1 MPDDDL
7 KLIEKHTL
15 AHYHNAATDFWQGT
29 KDHDV
34 SQNYQAFLSACLQN
48 KTEDA
53 ALDIL
58 DLGCGP
64 GRDLHYFKSLGHRP
78 IGLDG
83 CASFCQMAR
92 DYSNCEVLQ
101 QQFLTLNLLPSSFD
115 GIFANA
121 SLFHVPSSQ
130 LLRVL
135 QELHAA
141 LRPGGILFSSN
152 PRGNAEGW
160 SGSRYG
166 HWMELDTSQGY
177 LQQAGFS
184 LLNHYYR
191 PAGKPQAEQPWLAI
205 VSQKI

>member
-7 KLIEKHTL
+7 TLIEKHTL
-15 AHYHNAATDFWQGT
+15 ASYHNVASDFWQGT

-34 SQNYQAFLSACLQN
+34 SQNYQAFLSACQQN

-92 DYSNCEVLQ
+92 DYSHCEVLQ
-101 QQFLTLNLLPSSFD
+101 QQFLALNLLPGSFD

-130 LLRVL
+130 LPRVL

-166 HWMELDTSQGY
+166 HWMELDTNQAY

-191 PAGKPQAEQPWLAI
+191 PAGKPRAEQPWLAI
-205 VSQKI
+205 VSQKN

>member
-1 MPDDDL
+1 MPDDNL
-7 KLIEKHTL
+7 QSIEKNTL
-15 AHYHNAATDFWQGT
+15 AHYHNSATDFWQGT

-34 SQNYQAFLSACLQN
+34 SQNYQAFLSACQQN
-48 KTEDA
+48 KTGET

-83 CASFCQMAR
+83 CARFCQMAR
-92 DYSNCEVLQ
+92 DYSHCEVLQ
-101 QQFLTLNLLPSSFD
+101 QQFLALNLLPSSFD

-191 PAGKPQAEQPWLAI
+191 PAGKPRAEQPWLAI

>member
-7 KLIEKHTL
+7 TLIEQHTL
-15 AHYHNAATDFWQGT
+15 ASYHNVASDFWQGT

-34 SQNYQAFLSACLQN
+34 SQNYQAFLSACQQN
-48 KTEDA
+48 KTEGA

-64 GRDLHYFKSLGHRP
+64 GRDLRYFKSLGHRP

-83 CASFCQMAR
+83 CARFCQMAR

-101 QQFLTLNLLPSSFD
+101 QQFLALNLSPSSFD

-141 LRPGGILFSSN
+141 LRCGGILFSSN

-166 HWMELDTSQGY
+166 HWMELDTSQRY

-191 PAGKPQAEQPWLAI
+191 PAGKPRAEQPWLAI

>member
-7 KLIEKHTL
+7 TLIEQHTL
-15 AHYHNAATDFWQGT
+15 VSYHNVASDFWQGT

-34 SQNYQAFLSACLQN
+34 SQNYQAFLSACQQN

-64 GRDLHYFKSLGHRP
+64 GRDLRYFKSLGHRP

-83 CASFCQMAR
+83 CARFCQMAR

-101 QQFLTLNLLPSSFD
+101 QQFLALNLSPSSFD

-141 LRPGGILFSSN
+141 LRCGGILFSSN

-166 HWMELDTSQGY
+166 HWMELDTSQRY

-191 PAGKPQAEQPWLAI
+191 PAGKPRAEQPWLAI